1 MQETGNN
8 TTAPWQRQRLVI
20 RATQSSMAFAVS
32 DAEAEHKALFEPYAM
47 RAGISVAANLRE
59 AFGQSRLLNRGYR
72 RVQVFTD
79 APSLMV
85 PLDEYEENSP
95 EELFHTAFTGYKQ
108 DTIMHCVVP
117 DLNCMAVFPMNKD
130 LRLVV
135 TDHFQDCRFA
145 PLMQPVWSYLHRRNF
160 TGSHKKLFA
169 YFHDDLLEVFCF
181 TQYRFR
187 FCNRFEAE
195 TSRDAVYYLLAVWK
209 QLGMDSTN
217 DEMHLVGLIPEKDW
231 TLDAL
236 RRFVSKVYQINPVAE
251 FNRAPQAQIPDL
263 PFDLMTYFLK
273 GR

>member
-8 TTAPWQRQRLVI
+8 TVARPRQRLVI
-20 RATQSSMAFAVS
+20 RATQTNMAFAVA
-32 DAEAEHKALFEPYAM
+32 DDTAERRALFEPYAM

-59 AFGQSRLLNRGYR
+59 AFGTSRLLNRGYS

-85 PLDEYEENSP
+85 PLDEYEDNDP
-95 EELFHTAFTGYKQ
+95 EELFHYAFTGYTQ
-108 DTIMHCVVP
+108 DMIMHCVVP
-117 DLNCMAVFPMNKD
+117 DLNVMAVFPMNKD

-160 TGSHKKLFA
+160 TGTHKKLFA
-169 YFHDDLLEVFCF
+169 YFHDELLEVFCF
-181 TQYRFR
+181 SQYRFR
-187 FCNRFEAE
+187 FCNRFDAE

-209 QLGMDSTN
+209 QLALDSVN
-217 DEMHLVGLIPEKDW
+217 DEMHLVGTIPERDW
-231 TLDAL
+231 TLEAL
-236 RRFVSKVYQINPVAE
+236 RRFVSKVYVINPVAE
-251 FNRAPQAQIPDL
+251 FNRAPITQIPDMT
-263 PFDLMTYFLK
+263 FDMTTYFLK